1 LSPSDYNE
9 RRVSRRELLVG
20 GVGLTASLVVA
31 GSSGASL
38 RRIVGASGPA
48 SHVVRR
54 GGRLRIGLE
63 GEGQAE
69 TLNPMKVV
77 ADADFARAWNLFDN
91 FVRPRLDGTA
101 ENALAESFE
110 PNADASVWTIR
121 LRHGVEWHD
130 GKPLTADDAIYT
142 LHYAAQ
148 PTSVA
153 AVAMKPFDLQ
163 GVKKLD
169 ARTLRVPLKTPIATL
184 PDWLLTL
191 GMSVIQA
198 GTKTFDRPIGT
209 GAFKFVSWKKGVN
222 SLFVRNPNYWEHPKP
237 YVDSLVLQSLP
248 DPSTRLN
255 ALLSG
260 QVDAIHDLSFSTA
273 RQYRGA
279 SSPIRVMAAK
289 TPAMIPI
296 TMAVDEAPFNDVRV
310 RQAMRLIA
318 DRNALVKNVNLSFG
332 SVGNDIYGLG
342 LPFYDNVL
350 PQREQ
355 NIPKAKSL
363 LKAAGHDGLTVQI
376 NTSTAASGM
385 LESAT
390 LFAQDAA
397 KAGVTVRL
405 KQYPADSYF
414 SPPYL
419 KWAFGQDFWL
429 AFSIPVFFALGLTSA
444 APYNETHW
452 RKASFDKLF
461 FDALGELKPERAK
474 DKWHALQKIQYEQG
488 GFLIWGTTS
497 WVDGLSKRVGGAEPN
512 AYCGLSAMRFA
523 DWWLE

>member
-1 LSPSDYNE
+1 MESTDDGDP
-9 RRVSRRELLVG
+9 RISRRELIVG
-20 GVGLTASLVVA
+20 GAGLTAGLVLA
-31 GSSGASL
+31 
-38 RRIVGASGPA
+38 GPA
-48 SHVVRR
+48 GAHARQVASWRGLLTGAARR

-91 FVRPRLDGTA
+91 FVRPRLNGAA

-121 LRHGVEWHD
+121 LRRGVEWHD

-142 LHYAAQ
+142 LRYAAQ

-153 AVAMKPFDLQ
+153 AIAMKPFDLKRL
-163 GVKKLD
+163 KKLD
-169 ARTLRVPLKTPIATL
+169 ARTVRVPLKTPIATL

-191 GMSVIQA
+191 GMSVIQN
-198 GTKTFDRPIGT
+198 GTTTFDRPIGT
-209 GAFKFVSWKKGVN
+209 GPFRFVSWKKGVN
-222 SLFVRNPNYWEHPKP
+222 SLFARNPHYWDHPKP
-237 YVDSLVLQSLP
+237 YVDELVLQSLP
-248 DPSTRLN
+248 DPTTRLN

-260 QVDAIHDLSFSTA
+260 QVDAIHDLSFATA
-273 RQYRGA
+273 RQYQHA
-279 SSPIRVMAAK
+279 SAPIRLMAAD

-318 DRNALVKNVNLSFG
+318 DRNALVKDVNLSFG
-332 SVGNDIYGLG
+332 SVGNDIYGRG
-342 LPFYDNVL
+342 LPLYDSEL
-350 PQREQ
+350 PQRQ
-355 NIPKAKSL
+355 QDIPRAKAL
-363 LKAAGHDGLTVQI
+363 LKAAGHDGLTVQM

-390 LFAQDAA
+390 LFAQHAA

-429 AFSIPVFFALGLTSA
+429 AFSIPVAYALGLTST

-452 RKASFDKLF
+452 RKPSFDKLF
-461 FDALGELKPERAK
+461 FDALGELNPARAK
-474 DKWHALQKIQYEQG
+474 DKWHALQKIQYDQG
-488 GFLIWGTTS
+488 GFLIWGTTA
-497 WVDGLSKRVGGAEPN
+497 WVDGLSKKVAGAKPN
-512 AYCGLSAMRFA
+512 AYAGLSAMGFA
-523 DWWLE
+523 DWWLV